1 MWVIYFFVSYLIL
14 ALLVP
19 TVWALWPTWRRARI
33 ARHVTCPA
41 LGAPA
46 LVALDP
52 WYAVRMHTL
61 GDSEVRVKDC
71 ARWPGCR
78 DCGQECLTEIG
89 TAA

>member
-1 MWVIYFFVSYLIL
+1 MWFIYFFVSYLIL

-41 LGAPA
+41 LGAPV

-61 GDSEVRVKDC
+61 GDSEVRVKNC
-71 ARWPGCR
+71 ARWPERR

-89 TAA
+89 AAA